1 MTYEEM
7 KSNGSNIEIVPCKRM
22 QCKGAVPRVL
32 NINSYMNVY
41 DEVLKN
47 GDKTILIVLSEDED
61 MTYDEYYK
69 AIASET
75 YDPDRIMRINTF
87 NYGNN

>member
-1 MTYEEM
+1 MHFGG
-7 KSNGSNIEIVPCKRM
+7 SDNGGYTERNY
-22 QCKGAVPRVL
+22 
-32 NINSYMNVY
+32 SYMNVY

-69 AIASET
+69 AIASR
-75 YDPDRIMRINTF
+75 DIRP
-87 NYGNN
+87 

>member
-1 MTYEEM
+1 M
-7 KSNGSNIEIVPCKRM
+7 
-22 QCKGAVPRVL
+22 
-32 NINSYMNVY
+32 
-41 DEVLKN
+41 LKN